1 MRKEYFTMV
10 PRLFNLAK
18 ISAVTPDN
26 AAREVRDALDD
37 TEDTLRNQQNAENAA
52 SANDIENSIGP
63 EEQTTLDQYRISNLV
78 KSIQQ
83 ILADDKYK
91 TISAA
96 VYARPEIQS
105 LIKYQNPTVLLD
117 KIKSMGLEGAA
128 ATLDARSNALVQP
141 QLLKSYFDRMA
152 RILERQNRNLPP
164 GTMTGFPTVQG
175 LPGRAFNAKEV
186 KTGQV
191 EAPDPVNELDKGMF
205 ITKYLPILIAY
216 DANNANSQES
226 ILSNEAKKDILKKV
240 SPGLENDANDAI
252 EAVQQMD
259 PVNDVE
265 KGRKRLG
272 ILYEVFIAPSAFS
285 PSNTMEPVMS
295 AKNPKGIISFNLSE
309 YILNNKTETKETK
322 MIKTA
327 ADQFGQ
333 QYLLYGP
340 TEKRVCPKLRGKGGG
355 QHGSGDVVSEYVC
368 RHHCLDGIVIDD
380 NKTICGEALW
390 RANGMDKYSR
400 EYVDADGNL
409 VGGYLNKRF
418 ETNHNVPEENKMRLK
433 PGEIRKP
440 RPPEMGNLESRMQA
454 MRAAEGKKRGYR
466 PDTNTGD
473 PFQWDTDVDQNNVE
487 QTQAEKDRREEASGH
502 KIVQY
507 TDKNKIE
514 NNPKKSFNLK
524 AVKTAQTFEDVKY
537 DFAAGEER
545 ARQMSIDELQFALKD
560 LRETIDIQEKARR
573 EEQHV
578 PKLGYYWDELHTYA
592 QELKNRQNTKQT
604 LMERTPEQD
613 KFESM
618 FDANKPTP
626 KPMPYA
632 GGETE
637 MFDEDAGVDL
647 PDDDDLSSDEPNEED
662 ITCNNPGGPFVYLG
676 KEIASTPQELVDWMA
691 REQWFPDVWFISDHG
706 NAHNITDK
714 IYQDAEDTTQ
724 PRPEGGGVPPN
735 NLSSFL
741 SSKKPVKSAFNMKK
755 VKKSKDIQSDS
766 KKKI

>member
-1 MRKEYFTMV
+1 V
-10 PRLFNLAK
+10 FNLAK

-52 SANDIENSIGP
+52 STNDIENSIGP
-63 EEQTTLDQYRISNLV
+63 EERATLDQYRISNLV

-83 ILADDKYK
+83 ILSDDKYR

-105 LIKYQNPTVLLD
+105 LIEYQNPTVLLD

-141 QLLKSYFDRMA
+141 QLLKAYFDRMA

-164 GTMTGFPTVQG
+164 GTMTGSPTVQG
-175 LPGRAFNAKEV
+175 LPARAFNAKEIRR
-186 KTGQV
+186 GQV

-216 DANNANSQES
+216 NANDANSQES
-226 ILSNEAKKDILKKV
+226 ILSNEAKKEILRKV
-240 SPGLENDANDAI
+240 SRGLENDANDAI

-259 PVNDVE
+259 PINDAE
-265 KGRKRLG
+265 KARNRLE
-272 ILYEVFIAPSAFS
+272 ILYEVFIAPAAFD

-295 AKNPKGIISFNLSE
+295 TKNPKGIIAFNLSE
-309 YILNNKTETKETK
+309 YILNNKAETRET
-322 MIKTA
+322 MVKTA

-355 QHGSGDVVSEYVC
+355 QPGSGDVVSEYVC

-390 RANGMDKYSR
+390 RANVMDKYSR
-400 EYVDADGNL
+400 EYVDKDGNI

-418 ETNHNVPEENKMRLK
+418 EINRNVPEENKMRLK

-473 PFQWDTDVDQNNVE
+473 PFRWDTDVDQNNVE
-487 QTQAEKDRREEASGH
+487 QTQAERDRREEASGH
-502 KIVQY
+502 KTVQY

-514 NNPKKSFNLK
+514 NNPKKAFNLK
-524 AVKTAQTFEDVKY
+524 SVKTAQTFEDIKY
-537 DFAAGEER
+537 DFTSGQEK
-545 ARQMSIDELQFALKD
+545 ARQMSTEELHFALKD
-560 LRETIDIQEKARR
+560 LREVIKIQEDARR
-573 EEQHV
+573 AGHHV

-592 QELKNRQNTKQT
+592 QELKNRQNANKSKQP
-604 LMERTPEQD
+604 LVERTPEQD
-613 KFESM
+613 EFESM
-618 FDANKPTP
+618 FEPESKSKSKSMPTDVVPGSGEKP
-626 KPMPYA
+626 KPMPY
-632 GGETE
+632 GGEPYTDEE
-637 MFDEDAGVDL
+637 MGLDQYTKDPFGYELWECPRCGNTISEKDTNKHGKIFDEEIDL
-647 PDDDDLSSDEPNEED
+647 HKSNCGDYEGPINEQDRFNLRPDLYEQHESSNK
-662 ITCNNPGGPFVYLG
+662 T
-676 KEIASTPQELVDWMA
+676 
-691 REQWFPDVWFISDHG
+691 
-706 NAHNITDK
+706 
-714 IYQDAEDTTQ
+714 
-724 PRPEGGGVPPN
+724 
-735 NLSSFL
+735 
-741 SSKKPVKSAFNMKK
+741 PVKTSFNLKEA
-755 VKKSKDIQSDS
+755 KSTKMDKLLNI